1 MELCI
6 AHIRK
11 QVGISSMTSI
21 QGYSSLANSYQT
33 TAKANASNSS
43 VSTSDSESYNLNDMS
58 LGQIRTISD
67 QMAVDGKLD
76 PMQWATLQIS
86 GWMDKDP
93 YNPTPLDAQNGG
105 QTYDVVSTLQN
116 AAAFETTYGNT
127 EGATEYENLLNTFE
141 TFDSQ
146 Q

>member
-1 MELCI
+1 
-6 AHIRK
+6 
-11 QVGISSMTSI
+11 
-21 QGYSSLANSYQT
+21 
-33 TAKANASNSS
+33 
-43 VSTSDSESYNLNDMS
+43 MS
-58 LGQIRTISD
+58 LGQIRTMSD

-76 PMQWATLQIS
+76 PMQWATLQVS

-93 YNPTPLDAQNGG
+93 YNPTPSDAQSGG

-116 AAAFETTYGNT
+116 AAAFETTYGDPK
-127 EGATEYENLLNTFE
+127 GAAEYANLLNTFE